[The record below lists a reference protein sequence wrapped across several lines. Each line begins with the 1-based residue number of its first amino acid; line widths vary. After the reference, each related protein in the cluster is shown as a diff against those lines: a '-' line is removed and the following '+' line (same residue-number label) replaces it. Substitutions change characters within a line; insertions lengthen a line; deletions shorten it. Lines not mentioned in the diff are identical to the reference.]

1 MARWHVRK
9 ILLFLALSGCA
20 ATAEQLREAGLWRD
34 AAVASCKTPGKCP
47 PELACVAA
55 VYLLD
60 QLGSGARELAAA
72 RVACKP
78 YGAQP

>member
-1 MARWHVRK
+1 VRK
-9 ILLFLALSGCA
+9 LLFLFVLSGCA
-20 ATAEQLREAGLWRD
+20 ATAAQLREAGLWRD

-60 QLGSGARELAAA
+60 QLGSGARELSAA
-72 RVACKP
+72 RVVCKP